1 MIKHKATKHIFR
13 FLCGGLLYF
22 IVEVIWRALMN
33 HWAASFLMAPMAGIV
48 CVVVLALYDKKVPL
62 ILNSLVGAIVI
73 TLLELIVGSI
83 ALFGFGRRF
92 WHYSRINWHGIIAL
106 DWFFK
111 WWGLCFAVLFA
122 WWLLDRY
129 LKRRS
134 CNGKN
139 V

>member
-1 MIKHKATKHIFR
+1 MIKHKATKHILR
-13 FLCGGLLYF
+13 FLCGGILYF
-22 IVEVIWRALMN
+22 FVEVIWRTIMN

-48 CVVVLALYDKKVPL
+48 CVVVLGLYDKKVPV
-62 ILNSLVGAIVI
+62 ILNSLVGAAVI

-111 WWGLCFAVLFA
+111 WWGLCLGFLIA
-122 WWLLDRY
+122 WGLLDY
-129 LKRRS
+129 FLKRRKQ
-134 CNGKN
+134 NGKDA
-139 V
+139 